1 MEYVLHLQIT
11 NIIKYQ
17 AKARKS
23 WPEFA
28 LALSR
33 RGDRDANLAARMAA
47 SCGLAQ
53 ISAYDAEN
61 HFSRDMPESL
71 KILARRSAPISWPW

>member
-1 MEYVLHLQIT
+1 MDYVLHLQIT

-17 AKARKS
+17 AKVRKS

-28 LALSR
+28 LAWIR

-47 SCGLAQ
+47 AADWPRLKPMRRTTHHEICL
-53 ISAYDAEN
+53 
-61 HFSRDMPESL
+61 SL
-71 KILARRSAPISWPW
+71 L

>member
-1 MEYVLHLQIT
+1 MDYVLHLQIT

-17 AKARKS
+17 AKVRKS

-28 LALSR
+28 LAWIR

-47 SCGLAQ
+47 SCGLAK
-53 ISAYDAEN
+53 IKTYAEN
-61 HFSRDMPESL
+61 HSSRDMPESL